1 MHIFMYIYIAEQD
14 KAIAFCH
21 QKLSAL
27 GVTGRLRIGRE
38 VHTTPNPFNN
48 GLLLST
54 VLPMTF
60 TSRGLIPPSPAPILV
75 FAPSL
80 SHSR

>member
-1 MHIFMYIYIAEQD
+1 MYVCMYVCICIYLCVYIYVCNVVFIAEQD

-38 VHTTPNPFNN
+38 VQT
-48 GLLLST
+48 LSIM
-54 VLPMTF
+54 V
-60 TSRGLIPPSPAPILV
+60 SYYPPYFL
-75 FAPSL
+75 
-80 SHSR
+80 